1 MNGNKSERVRRNRTG
16 GKRRASLWSGFL
28 TGDQKSM
35 HYAGTDVNPNFSGE
49 SGGFMET
56 IDSALP
62 IFEFSKN
69 DPPDGEWFAF
79 VCPVEKDRWEVG
91 WRDWYKIRVEGGPS
105 YKPEELTYWT
115 PLPQIPKEQS

>member
-1 MNGNKSERVRRNRTG
+1 MTKFEEVVDLKTCAICE
-16 GKRRASLWSGFL
+16 K
-28 TGDQKSM
+28 K
-35 HYAGTDVNPNFSGE
+35 PGE
-49 SGGFMET
+49 CECGFMET